1 MEPKRQ
7 DRIEDLRQ
15 TRKTEKLDALLR
27 EIGDDARRRA
37 ESYPEDTRVPE
48 GGE

>member
-1 MEPKRQ
+1 VEPKRQ